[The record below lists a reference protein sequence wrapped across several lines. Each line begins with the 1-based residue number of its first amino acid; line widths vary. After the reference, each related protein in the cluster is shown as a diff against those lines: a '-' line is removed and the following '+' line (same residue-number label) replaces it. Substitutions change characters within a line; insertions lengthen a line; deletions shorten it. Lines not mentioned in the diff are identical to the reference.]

1 MSAMVLFIGFERGE
15 SMEQIQVLFHNKMLV
30 APIFGWFVAQVLK
43 TLVHFIMNKEFNL
56 ERMIGS
62 GGMPSS
68 HSALVVGL
76 MYATAYCKG
85 ITGFEFPCAAILA
98 LIVMYDAMNVRMETG
113 KQAVILNFFLKN
125 EQMRQNLKEADR
137 NKWPEIILKE
147 YVGHTPVQVL
157 GGILVGIAAGYIVCR
172 YL

>member
-1 MSAMVLFIGFERGE
+1 MQTL
-15 SMEQIQVLFHNKMLV
+15 QVLIHNKMFV
-30 APIFGWFVAQVLK
+30 APIFGWFIAQVLK
-43 TLVHFIMNKEFNL
+43 TLVHGIMNKEFNL

-85 ITGFEFPCAAILA
+85 VDGFEFPIATIVA
-98 LIVMYDAMNVRMETG
+98 LVVMYDAMNVRMETG

-125 EQMRQNLKEADR
+125 EEIRQQLKEISR
-137 NKWPEIILKE
+137 GKWPETILKE

-157 GGILVGIAAGYIVCR
+157 GGILVGIGAGYLVCR
-172 YL
+172 FL